1 MDGKAHSRPHKYI
14 SVGLLWKIMDVGCLT
29 IADIRRRSQLSIS
42 PHTHSHTHTHTHTHT
57 HAHTH
62 THSLSHSLSLI
73 IAYLLGTRE
82 GHQSSVGNPIPREI
96 KNISRKTSKQKM
108 NQTVP
113 SKLGTLH

>member
-14 SVGLLWKIMDVGCLT
+14 SVGLLWKVMDVGCLT
-29 IADIRRRSQLSIS
+29 IADIRRRSQLSMS
-42 PHTHSHTHTHTHTHT
+42 PHTHTHTLALTL
-57 HAHTH
+57 
-62 THSLSHSLSLI
+62 SLLI

-82 GHQSSVGNPIPREI
+82 GHQSSVGNLIPREI
-96 KNISRKTSKQKM
+96 NNISRKTSKQKT